1 MRCADYNER
10 MLALRYAAL
19 LALTLWVGGLLALG
33 GIAAPAIFDVL
44 AARTGA
50 NSGALAG
57 SVFGEVLRR
66 FHLLSYVCGSVLLLA
81 LFARAVLGPRPR
93 WFGLRAATVL
103 AMLVASLYSGMIVSG
118 QIERLRTEI
127 GVAPSSLAESDPRRA
142 AFGQLHATSTAL
154 QLIPVLGGLML
165 LFLELKES

>member
-1 MRCADYNER
+1 

-33 GIAAPAIFDVL
+33 GIAAPSIFDAL
-44 AARTGA
+44 AAQAGP

-57 SVFGEVLRR
+57 AVFSETLRR
-66 FHLLSYVCGSVLLLA
+66 FHLLSYVCGGVLLLA

-103 AMLVASLYSGMIVSG
+103 AMLVASLYSGIMVSG
-118 QIERLRTEI
+118 QIERLRAEI
-127 GVAPSSLAESDPRRA
+127 GVAPSTLPESDPRRA
-142 AFGQLHATSTAL
+142 AFGQLHATSSAL
-154 QLIPVLGGLML
+154 HLIPIIGGLML